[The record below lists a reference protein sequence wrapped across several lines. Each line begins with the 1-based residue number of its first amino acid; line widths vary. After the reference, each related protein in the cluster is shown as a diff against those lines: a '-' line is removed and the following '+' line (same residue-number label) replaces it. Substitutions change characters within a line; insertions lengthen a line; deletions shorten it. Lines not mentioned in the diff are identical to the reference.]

1 MDKKENI
8 DLKSEYKINPE
19 VYNHMSNEEKKEYK
33 DLIGT
38 YNINHARKFLG
49 FILMVFVFFLLMGA
63 IAFISEGG
71 DKGKENIVFV
81 VIIGIILVY
90 IVFNLFTK
98 KNATTYNEIKA
109 LEDVALYRIKEK
121 QPKSRVED
129 WKEKKETDY
138 KKEVTIKKDINIE
151 KSETSKIKFCSG
163 CGKKIK
169 EQAKF
174 CEYCGAKQ

>member
-19 VYNHMSNEEKKEYK
+19 VYNHMTNEEKKEYK

-38 YNINHARKFLG
+38 YNFNQARRFLG
-49 FILMVFVFFLLMGA
+49 FILIFFGVFLLIGA
-63 IAFISEGG
+63 IVSFEVEGNTGFVLLIIS
-71 DKGKENIVFV
+71 ITL
-81 VIIGIILVY
+81 IGIG
-90 IVFNLFTK
+90 FNIFTK
-98 KNATTYNEIKA
+98 KNATTYNEIKG
-109 LEDVALYRIKEK
+109 LEDVTLYRIKEK
-121 QPKSRVED
+121 QPKSKLED

-138 KKEVTIKKDINIE
+138 KKEVIVKKDINIE
-151 KSETSKIKFCSG
+151 KSETSKIKFCSV

-169 EQAKF
+169 GQAKF